1 MARTINVFKKEFS
14 ISLLSRDL
22 LAVMNTVYLLEKYG
36 KPYYA
41 FLKKNGVKVISKE
54 VDEFLSERF
63 ADKRAKRKLF
73 GRGESDGFD
82 EEERPVQ

>member
-1 MARTINVFKKEFS
+1 MARTIKVFKKEFE

-22 LAVMNTVYLLEKYG
+22 LAVLNTVYLLERFG
-36 KPYYA
+36 KPYYT

-54 VDEFLSERF
+54 IDLFLSERF
-63 ADKRAKRKLF
+63 ADKKAKRKLF
-73 GRGESDGFD
+73 GRGEKDGFD